1 MTDNRIARRYASAAF
16 KLGEAEGGDTISKRG
31 QTLVALEGLLD
42 ESPALD
48 RVFKSPIITVAE
60 KKKVVKDLLD
70 KIGSDQVTRNFCY
83 LLADKGRLAYF
94 RAIVQAYVKKLD
106 EVKGIIR
113 GKLTTAISLTQAEQ
127 KTYKAELEK
136 KAGSPIELTFD
147 VDDSILG
154 GVVLKVGDRVLDASL
169 RAQLE
174 NLRETFKQTKSAKSL
189 RKRFRTTISA

>member
-48 RVFKSPIITVAE
+48 RVFKSPSITVAE

-106 EVKGIIR
+106 EVKDIIR

-174 NLRETFKQTKSAKSL
+174 NLRETFKRGK
-189 RKRFRTTISA
+189 

>member
-48 RVFKSPIITVAE
+48 RVFKSPIITVA
-60 KKKVVKDLLD
+60 VKDLLD

-174 NLRETFKQTKSAKSL
+174 NLRETFKRGK
-189 RKRFRTTISA
+189 

>member
-31 QTLVALEGLLD
+31 QTLVALEGL
-42 ESPALD
+42 LD

-174 NLRETFKQTKSAKSL
+174 NLRETFKRGK
-189 RKRFRTTISA
+189 

>member
-127 KTYKAELEK
+127 KTYKASSGALSSRL
-136 KAGSPIELTFD
+136 AIVCWMRACARNWRTSGRLSR
-147 VDDSILG
+147 
-154 GVVLKVGDRVLDASL
+154 GVNSTCRL
-169 RAQLE
+169 
-174 NLRETFKQTKSAKSL
+174 KQTKSAKSL